1 MIKEGWVLNLEIIL
15 KWFKSIILRGVIVMG
30 MTLFELLKNQN
41 VDQIGYLYKD
51 IEKQAERM
59 EEAFGMPSFAIIPSL
74 KAEST
79 YRGKVYET
87 EIKIGISRMMN
98 TQIELIQWI
107 SGECY
112 HKEYLEK
119 YGEGF
124 YHISLFVD
132 DLNKYLELFKSLNI
146 GVLQEGWAGKQHFAY
161 FDTKDIFGL
170 VIEVQATER
179 KRKKR

>member
-1 MIKEGWVLNLEIIL
+1 
-15 KWFKSIILRGVIVMG
+15 
-30 MTLFELLKNQN
+30 
-41 VDQIGYLYKD
+41 
-51 IEKQAERM
+51 
-59 EEAFGMPSFAIIPSL
+59 
-74 KAEST
+74 
-79 YRGKVYET
+79 
-87 EIKIGISRMMN
+87 MN

-124 YHISLFVD
+124 YHISLFVN
-132 DLNKYLELFKSLNI
+132 DLNSYFELFRNLNI
-146 GVLQEGWAGKQHFAY
+146 DLLQEGWVGKQHIAY

-179 KRKKR
+179 KRKKE

>member
-1 MIKEGWVLNLEIIL
+1 VIKEGSVLNLEIIL

-30 MTLFELLKNQN
+30 MTLFELLKDQK

-51 IEKQAERM
+51 VEKQAKRM
-59 EEAFGMPSFAIIPSL
+59 EETLGMPSFAIISSI
-74 KAEST
+74 KSEST
-79 YRGKVYET
+79 YRGMIAESEV
-87 EIKIGISRMMN
+87 KIGFSRLMN

-132 DLNKYLELFKSLNI
+132 DLSKYFEIFKSLDI
-146 GVLQEGWAGKQHFAY
+146 GVLQEGWIGKQHFAY

-170 VIEVQATER
+170 VIEVQTTER
-179 KRKKR
+179 KRKK